1 MPLKRGYNIKAT
13 MLWASSREKDSTKL
27 KKGCN
32 TLMNSTVIIHAKSQS
47 LDQIHHIEV
56 EEQQ

>member
-13 MLWASSREKDSTKL
+13 MLQASSREKDFAKL
-27 KKGCN
+27 KKRCN
-32 TLMNSTVIIHAKSQS
+32 TLMNSTIIIHAKSQS

-56 EEQQ
+56 KEQQ